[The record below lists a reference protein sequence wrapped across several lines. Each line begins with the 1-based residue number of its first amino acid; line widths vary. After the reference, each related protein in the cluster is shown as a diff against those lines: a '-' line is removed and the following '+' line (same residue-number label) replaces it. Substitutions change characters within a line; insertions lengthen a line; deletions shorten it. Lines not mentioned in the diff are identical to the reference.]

1 MKDIINQRLYEHQCY
16 VVEQLHNRGLILG
29 RDYHIEGVYLQG
41 SQNYNV
47 HTDKSDVDSKM
58 VVLPTIRSLI
68 RDTKLTV
75 DMDVPCEDG
84 SVEKCSVKPYKDF
97 EALFFKG
104 NFNNLEILFTEY
116 RIGGCEFTEILRNR
130 REELVKKIWPG
141 LVSACLGMQNQKKA
155 GLYKFTEGTKEF
167 FDEHGYDNKNLIHIL
182 RIADTVNRYP
192 YCANFAESLK
202 ISGSTKEEINLIRAG
217 KVGKDSVDFMVDS
230 AMRVVETVRSDLSEF
245 KAMDKMH
252 KELPILKD
260 EIGEITANLL
270 EDFLMW
276 THNES

>member
-1 MKDIINQRLYEHQCY
+1 MKDFNQRLYEHQCY
-16 VVEQLHNRGLILG
+16 VVEQLHNRGLVLG

-58 VVLPTIRSLI
+58 VVLPTLRSLI
-68 RDTKLTV
+68 RETKLTV
-75 DMDVPCEDG
+75 DMDIPCEDG

-104 NFNNLEILFTEY
+104 NFNNLEILFTDY
-116 RIGGCEFTEILRNR
+116 RIGRCEFTEVLRNR
-130 REELVKKIWPG
+130 REELVKTIWPG

-167 FDEHGYDNKNLIHIL
+167 FDTHGYDNKNLIHII
-182 RIADTVNRYP
+182 RICDTVAKYVKTED
-192 YCANFAESLK
+192 FASSLK
-202 ISGSTKEEINLIRAG
+202 ISASAKEIIGMIRSG
-217 KVGKDSVDFMVDS
+217 EVGKDRVDELVEL
-230 AMRVVETVRSDLSEF
+230 AMNDVEKTRNILSES

-252 KELPILKD
+252 KELPILKE
-260 EIGEITANLL
+260 EIVEISAKLL
-270 EDFLMW
+270 ESFLMESY
-276 THNES
+276 NE

>member
-1 MKDIINQRLYEHQCY
+1 MKDIYQRLYEHQCY
-16 VVEQLHNRGLILG
+16 VVEQLHNRGLVLG

-58 VVLPTIRSLI
+58 VVLPTLRSLI

-104 NFNNLEILFTEY
+104 NFNNLEILFTDY
-116 RIGGCEFTEILRNR
+116 RIGGCEFTEVLRLR
-130 REELVKKIWPG
+130 REELVRTIWPG

-155 GLYKFTEGTKEF
+155 GLYKFTEGTKVF

-192 YCANFAESLK
+192 YCTNFADSLK
-202 ISGSTKEEINLIRAG
+202 ISGSTKEEINFIRAG
-217 KVGKDSVDFMVDS
+217 KVSKDSVDFMVDS
-230 AMRVVETVRSDLSEF
+230 AMRLVETVRNDLSEF

-252 KELPILKD
+252 KELPMLKD

-270 EDFLMW
+270 EDFISQ
-276 THNES
+276 EIRE

>member
-1 MKDIINQRLYEHQCY
+1 MKDFNQRLYEHQCY
-16 VVEQLHNRGLILG
+16 VVEQLHNRGLVLG

-58 VVLPTIRSLI
+58 VVLPTLRSLI
-68 RDTKLTV
+68 RDTKLTM
-75 DMDVPCEDG
+75 DMDIPCEDG

-104 NFNNLEILFTEY
+104 NFNNLEILFTDY
-116 RIGGCEFTEILRNR
+116 RIGGCEFTKVLRNR
-130 REELVKKIWPG
+130 REELVKTIWPG

-167 FDEHGYDNKNLIHIL
+167 FDIYGYDNKNLIHII
-182 RIADTVNRYP
+182 RICDTVAKYDRTGS
-192 YCANFAESLK
+192 FADSLK
-202 ISGSTKEEINLIRAG
+202 ITLAAKGVIGMIRSGE
-217 KVGKDSVDFMVDS
+217 VGKDRVDELVEM
-230 AMRVVETVRSDLSEF
+230 AMRDVEKTRNSLSES

-252 KELPILKD
+252 KELPVLKD

-270 EDFLMW
+270 EDFLME
-276 THNES
+276 TYNEP

>member
-1 MKDIINQRLYEHQCY
+1 MKDIYQRLYEHQCY
-16 VVEQLHNRGLILG
+16 VVEQLHNRGLVLG

-58 VVLPTIRSLI
+58 VVLPTLRSLI

-97 EALFFKG
+97 ETLFFKG
-104 NFNNLEILFTEY
+104 NFNNLEILFTNY
-116 RIGGCEFTEILRNR
+116 RVGGCEFTEVLRNR
-130 REELVKKIWPG
+130 REELVKTIWPG

-182 RIADTVNRYP
+182 RIADTVRRYTE
-192 YCANFAESLK
+192 CGNFAKTL
-202 ISGSTKEEINLIRAG
+202 IVGGCTKEEINLIRAG
-217 KVGKDSVDFMVDS
+217 KVNKDSVDYMVNS
-230 AMRVVETVRSDLSEF
+230 AMRAVETIRNELSESA
-245 KAMDKMH
+245 AMDKMH
-252 KELPILKD
+252 RELPVLK
-260 EIGEITANLL
+260 EQIGEITANLL
-270 EDFLMW
+270 EDFISQGIR
-276 THNES
+276 E

>member
-1 MKDIINQRLYEHQCY
+1 MKDFYQRLYEHQCY
-16 VVEQLHNRGLILG
+16 VVEQLHNRGLVLG

-58 VVLPTIRSLI
+58 VVVPTLRSLI

-84 SVEKCSVKPYKDF
+84 SIEKCSVKPYKDF

-104 NFNNLEILFTEY
+104 NFNNLEILFTDY
-116 RIGGCEFTEILRNR
+116 RIGGCEFTNILRNR
-130 REELVKKIWPG
+130 REELVKTIWPG

-167 FDEHGYDNKNLIHIL
+167 FDQYGYDNKNLIHIL

-192 YCANFAESLK
+192 YCANFAEALK
-202 ISGSTKEEINLIRAG
+202 ISGSTKEEINLIREG
-217 KVGKDSVDFMVDS
+217 KVSKDCVDFMVTS
-230 AMRVVETVRSDLSEF
+230 AMGVVEAVRNELSES

-252 KELPILKD
+252 KELPVMKE

-270 EDFLMW
+270 EDFLMESY
-276 THNES
+276 NEP

>member
-1 MKDIINQRLYEHQCY
+1 MKDFTQRLYEHQCY
-16 VVEQLHNRGLILG
+16 VVEQLHNRGLVLG

-58 VVLPTIRSLI
+58 VVLPTLRSLI

-104 NFNNLEILFTEY
+104 NFNNLEILFTDY
-116 RIGGCEFTEILRNR
+116 RIGGCEFTDILRNR
-130 REELVKKIWPG
+130 REELVKTIWPG
-141 LVSACLGMQNQKKA
+141 LVSACLGMQNQKNA
-155 GLYKFTEGTKEF
+155 GLYKFTEGTKQF
-167 FDEHGYDNKNLIHIL
+167 FDQHGYDNKNLIHII
-182 RIADTVNRYP
+182 RICDTVAKYTRTDD
-192 YCANFAESLK
+192 FADSLK
-202 ISGSTKEEINLIRAG
+202 INLGTKQVINMIRNGEVA
-217 KVGKDSVDFMVDS
+217 KDQIDYLVKISMK
-230 AMRVVETVRSDLSEF
+230 VVEDLRNELSES

-252 KELPILKD
+252 KELPVLKD

-270 EDFLMW
+270 EEFLM
-276 THNES
+276 ESYND